1 MNGAEHMAEQEDI
14 IVNMAD
20 DVFHPSRDHDP
31 PRKVSE
37 YKPTN
42 MPLSKFEI
50 EQDEAKGTAH
60 HGWTPRTLEN
70 IGDMVPL
77 PEKPG
82 PACDID

>member
-1 MNGAEHMAEQEDI
+1 MAEKENV
-14 IVNMAD
+14 IVNIAD
-20 DVFHPSRDHDP
+20 DIFHQSHDHDP
-31 PRKVSE
+31 ARRVSE

-50 EQDEAKGTAH
+50 EQDEARDTEH
-60 HGWTPRTLEN
+60 TGWAPRTPDN

-82 PACDID
+82 PPDDID